1 VRQRLPALCS
11 SKIHRILKRA
21 VLFTVTK
28 EEEEEEEEES
38 LFRADAV
45 N

>member
-1 VRQRLPALCS
+1 
-11 SKIHRILKRA
+11 LKRA

-28 EEEEEEEEES
+28 EEEEEEEEEEES